1 MNRLILWKE
10 FIELN
15 TNMDM
20 IIENEKHVELNA
32 NVVNV
37 VLDAQ
42 SLKMIDYYTNVY
54 AMTRMTKKI
63 ICIYFVNAISVV
75 FFLKLQRVVY
85 PNDYMDDCNE
95 FSK

>member
-1 MNRLILWKE
+1 
-10 FIELN
+10 
-15 TNMDM
+15 MDM

-63 ICIYFVNAISVV
+63 ICINFVNAISVG
-75 FFLKLQRVVY
+75 FFLKPQRVVY